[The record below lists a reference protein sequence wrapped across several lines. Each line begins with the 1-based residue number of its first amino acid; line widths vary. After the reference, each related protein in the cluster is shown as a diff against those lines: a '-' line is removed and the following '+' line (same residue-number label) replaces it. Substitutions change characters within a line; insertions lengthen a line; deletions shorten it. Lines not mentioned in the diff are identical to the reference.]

1 MRIHRVLRV
10 SLLVL
15 MLFATVTTSLAA
27 SNGAAVLNS
36 SGAVV
41 VNGGDAPKTTALFKG
56 DTVHTT
62 GGALVTI
69 SSPGSTVLLPQNS
82 QVVFQGNVLGLE
94 EGTASV
100 STTTGMTIQANQY
113 SIAPA
118 AGGTAKYEIRKS
130 GNSILVHASSGAL
143 TINASGKPVSVAQGA
158 TITLTSGVV
167 PVPTPSEGSFFK
179 LNKAL
184 SSQEEVPFCTHVG
197 LCVNSSSVSG
207 QKPCR
212 CRHL

>member
-1 MRIHRVLRV
+1 MRIYRVFRTG
-10 SLLVL
+10 LLVSVL
-15 MLFATVTTSLAA
+15 VGTVITTLAA
-27 SNGAAVLNS
+27 SDGAAVLNS

-62 GGALVTI
+62 SGALVTI

-82 QVVFQGNVLGLE
+82 QVVFQGNALGLE

-100 STTTGMTIQANQY
+100 NTTTGMTIQTSQY

-118 AGGTAKYEIRKS
+118 TGGTAKYEIRKS
-130 GNSILVHASSGAL
+130 GDSVLVHASSGTL
-143 TINASGKPVSVAQGA
+143 TIHASGKVVFVAQGA
-158 TITLTSGVV
+158 TITLASGVAAL
-167 PVPTPSEGSFFK
+167 PATSQGAFFK

-184 SSQEEVPFCTHVG
+184 SGEEEIPYCSNVG

-207 QKPCR
+207 QRPCR
-212 CRHL
+212 CRHM